1 MHTEAIIFVL
11 LIATAYVIG
20 KKNIS
25 RFVERIGRER
35 NISAAR
41 TQYVNTVL
49 NIAFTIIA
57 ITASGMIIGVGLKDL
72 SVLLGSMFAVLGVA
86 LFAQWSIL
94 SNVTASIIVF
104 FFFPYRVGD
113 FVKILDGE
121 NSLEG
126 TIKEI
131 TLFHVILNTADD
143 SLATYPNSLVFQKA
157 VTIQSSQHKP
167 APTTLEPEETQQWA
181 KNPLLAA

>member
-1 MHTEAIIFVL
+1 MHIEGIIFVV
-11 LIATAYVIG
+11 LIVTAYFIG

-25 RFVERIGRER
+25 RLVARIGRER
-35 NISAAR
+35 NIGEAR

-72 SVLLGSMFAVLGVA
+72 TVLLGSMFAILGVA

-94 SNVTASIIVF
+94 SNVTASVIVF

-113 FVKILDGE
+113 TVKILDGE
-121 NSLEG
+121 NSVEG
-126 TIKEI
+126 IIKEI
-131 TLFHVILNTADD
+131 TLFHVILNNADN
-143 SLATYPNSLVFQKA
+143 SLVTYPNSLVFQKA
-157 VTIQSSQHKP
+157 VTIQSSQPKP
-167 APTTLEPEETQQWA
+167 ALPTTETEEAQ
-181 KNPLLAA
+181 P